1 MSQPVQTSTEPNS
14 PAAAGATPGAGPANL
29 DDAEIER
36 FQRLA
41 KAWWDPLGKFR
52 PLHQIGPA
60 RLTFIR
66 DELTRHFGRET
77 SGLRPLK
84 DLRVLD
90 VGCGGGLMSEPL
102 ARLGARVT
110 GIDPGDKNIAI
121 ARDHATP
128 QGLDIDYRVT
138 TAEAL
143 VAAGE
148 LYDAVACLE
157 VVEHVPD
164 VGAFVKTCASL
175 VRPGGMLV
183 LSTINRTLK
192 SYALAIV
199 AAEYVLGWLPR
210 GTHQWDR
217 FVTPDELGRHIASAG
232 LGETRFKGFV
242 YSPLRDQWSLADD
255 TDVNYLVSAVR
266 EPQPVK
272 T

>member
-1 MSQPVQTSTEPNS
+1 MTQAQETSDVRPS
-14 PAAAGATPGAGPANL
+14 GPAAGNL

-41 KAWWDPLGKFR
+41 KAWWDPAGKFR
-52 PLHQIGPA
+52 PLHQIGPT

-66 DELTRHFGRET
+66 DELTRHFGRDT
-77 SGLRPLK
+77 RGLRPFE
-84 DLRVLD
+84 DLAVLD

-110 GIDPGDKNIAI
+110 GIDPGEKNICI
-121 ARDHATP
+121 ARDHAAP

-138 TAEAL
+138 TAEDL
-143 VAAGE
+143 VTAGAAF
-148 LYDAVACLE
+148 DAVVCLE

-164 VGAFVKTCASL
+164 VAAFVATLARL
-175 VRPGGMLV
+175 VRPGGILI

-192 SYALAIV
+192 AYALAIV

-217 FVTPDELGRHIASAG
+217 FVTPDETARYLAAAG
-232 LGETRFKGFV
+232 LDAPRFKGFV
-242 YSPLRDQWSLADD
+242 YSPLKDEWSLSSDL
-255 TDVNYLVSAVR
+255 DVNYLAAASKAA
-266 EPQPVK
+266 
-272 T
+272 